1 MSLIGLD
8 LGEKRVGV
16 AISRSG
22 IIAEPL
28 TTLDFDDNFLGELK
42 NICQEEEAE
51 KIIIGLPKSLSGKE
65 NTQEQKIKKIAKDIE
80 EKMGISV
87 ELIDES
93 FTSKIAQDRLGRN
106 QVDEEAATIIL
117 ESYLTSKN
125 K

>member
-28 TTLDFDDNFLGELK
+28 TTLNFDDNFLGELK

-65 NTQEQKIKKIAKDIE
+65 NAQEQKIKKIAKDIE
-80 EKMGISV
+80 EKMGTSV

-106 QVDEEAATIIL
+106 KVDEEAATIIL
-117 ESYLTSKN
+117 ESYINSK
-125 K
+125 KK

>member
-28 TTLDFDDNFLGELK
+28 TTLNFDDNFLGELK
-42 NICQEEEAE
+42 NICREEEAK

-65 NTQEQKIKKIAKDIE
+65 NAQEQKIKKIAKDIE
-80 EKMGISV
+80 EKMGTSV

-106 QVDEEAATIIL
+106 KVDEEAATIIL
-117 ESYLTSKN
+117 ESYINSK
-125 K
+125 KK